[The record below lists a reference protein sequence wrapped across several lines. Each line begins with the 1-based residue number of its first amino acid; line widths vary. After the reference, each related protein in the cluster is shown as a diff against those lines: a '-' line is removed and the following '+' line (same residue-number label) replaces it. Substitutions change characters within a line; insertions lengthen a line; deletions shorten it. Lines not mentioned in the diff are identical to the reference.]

1 MTGLG
6 VILNMFEEEKYK
18 VIKAVSNNQMTKER
32 AELKLDSQ
40 DE

>member
-1 MTGLG
+1 
-6 VILNMFEEEKYK
+6 MFEEEKYK

>member
-1 MTGLG
+1 
-6 VILNMFEEEKYK
+6 MFEEEKYK
-18 VIKAVSNNQMTKER
+18 VIKYVSNNQMTKER